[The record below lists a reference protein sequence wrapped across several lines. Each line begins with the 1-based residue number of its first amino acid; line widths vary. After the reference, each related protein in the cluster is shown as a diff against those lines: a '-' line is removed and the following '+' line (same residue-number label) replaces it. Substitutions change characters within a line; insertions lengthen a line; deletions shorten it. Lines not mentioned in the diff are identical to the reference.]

1 MYSYYIISEIR
12 FLMRI
17 LFLGILTILL
27 FTACSNKKELLPN
40 KDIVE
45 LQNNNIS
52 ENEEDFDDEFSNE
65 EEDLDP
71 LKYYN
76 QAMTQFN
83 DVLYTYAL
91 SPAANTYTD
100 VIHKEVR
107 GIVSNFFSNL
117 MFPIRFVNNVLQF
130 KFQEAGEETGRFLIN
145 STIGFFGLFDPAS
158 EGFDLNEHKEDFG
171 QTLGYWGIGSG
182 FHIVLPVFG
191 PSNLRDLI
199 GFSIDGILD
208 PTFSLQK
215 KSWKIPDNLEKSLGL
230 KTLETINSTSF
241 QLGQYENIKKDAI
254 DLYPFLKEIYEQ
266 KRKHEIK
273 E

>member
-1 MYSYYIISEIR
+1 MK
-12 FLMRI
+12 I
-17 LFLGILTILL
+17 LFLCVFTILL
-27 FTACSNKKELLPN
+27 FTACSNKKEIHPN
-40 KDIVE
+40 KDVIE
-45 LQNNNIS
+45 LHKNDIS
-52 ENEEDFDDEFSNE
+52 ENEDDFDDEFSNE

-91 SPAANTYTD
+91 SPVASTYAD
-100 VIHKEVR
+100 VIHKDVR

-145 STIGFFGLFDPAS
+145 STIGFLGLFDPAS
-158 EGFDLNEHKEDFG
+158 EGFNLKEHKEDFG
-171 QTLGYWGIGSG
+171 QTLGYWGVGSG
-182 FHIVLPVFG
+182 FHIVLPIFG
-191 PSNLRDLI
+191 PSNVRDLI
-199 GFSIDGILD
+199 GFSVDGMLD
-208 PTFSLQK
+208 PTFSTEK
-215 KSWKIPDNLEKSLGL
+215 KSWKIPDNLEKSIGL
-230 KTLETINSTSF
+230 KTLETVNSTSF
-241 QLGQYENIKKDAI
+241 KLGQYENLKKDAI

-266 KRKHEIK
+266 KRNHEIK